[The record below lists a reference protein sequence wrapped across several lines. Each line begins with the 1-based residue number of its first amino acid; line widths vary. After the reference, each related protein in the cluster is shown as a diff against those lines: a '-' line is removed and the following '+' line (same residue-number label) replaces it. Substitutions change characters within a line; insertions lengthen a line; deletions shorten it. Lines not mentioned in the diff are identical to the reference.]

1 MCGVNEVAEKVEDRP
16 SQVLCGLGVS
26 SENRDC
32 PAPGSREMTLYP
44 VNLEKWGQ
52 EGRGRERVWEL
63 FLVRRFCCSAVCTP
77 AGSAEPRFPHQAQHA
92 VSECEV
98 PGCLPFSAQ
107 ALPPPEQ
114 GPQETV
120 SALPHHVETEHAF
133 TYGDGGAGC
142 GGQPRPA
149 CMERAVPPL
158 AALLQVNLRGLRG
171 SAWSQGAVRLS
182 IRPSDA
188 D

>member
-107 ALPPPEQ
+107 ALPPLSRVPRRQFLRFHTTWRRSMRSPMEM
-114 GPQETV
+114 
-120 SALPHHVETEHAF
+120 VEP
-133 TYGDGGAGC
+133 GAGVSL
-142 GGQPRPA
+142 GL
-149 CMERAVPPL
+149 L
-158 AALLQVNLRGLRG
+158 AWRGL
-171 SAWSQGAVRLS
+171 SLPWPLSSKSTSGA
-182 IRPSDA
+182 
-188 D
+188 